1 MAEPATSEFIEDK
14 VPFSGIEEAIEEL
27 VEIYGGSVT
36 ASRPN
41 EREFTLP
48 LRRGVAT
55 SGAVACT
62 ISWAPDDANE
72 ATVKLVCDRQ
82 IDAPKYQRILM
93 LVAGV
98 VGSLLFLMWP
108 FFPHRKE
115 WGALAWVGGAI
126 ALAVYFLS
134 LRRTA
139 GGIAY
144 DFLRRL
150 ASRQRNSPVSS

>member
-1 MAEPATSEFIEDK
+1 MTEPATSEFIEDH
-14 VPFSGIEEAIEEL
+14 VPFAGIEEAIDEL
-27 VEIYGGSVT
+27 VSMYGGGVT
-36 ASRPN
+36 ASRTN
-41 EREFTLP
+41 ALEFTLP

-55 SGAVACT
+55 GGAVACT
-62 ISWAPDDANE
+62 ISWTPDDATE

-98 VGSLLFLMWP
+98 IGSLLFLVWP

-115 WGALAWVGGAI
+115 WGTLAWLGGAV
-126 ALAVYFLS
+126 AFAVYLLS

-150 ASRQRNSPVSS
+150 ASRQRSAHLSS